1 MINLKTKNAVF
12 VTTSISLVGLVIAFV
27 FAKSPATDANVPI
40 ITSTNSVIQTEAP
53 KQLSTTVPI
62 NQRRD
67 RLDISE
73 HRITKSN
80 LLSDPVALPKEGRTL
95 KKPPSL
101 TPDLITS
108 LVSPVQ
114 RPADLSGPQALV
126 SPLLEQRALPSSTDT
141 IFSGPLNLV
150 APDVLGADTNGRLMS
165 GTFGSSGLGQRSGP
179 AASMAG
185 AGGGASSAGRAA
197 SGIGARATGALG
209 L

>member
-1 MINLKTKNAVF
+1 MTNLNTKNAIF
-12 VTTSISLVGLVIAFV
+12 VTTSIALVGLAIAFV
-27 FAKSPATDANVPI
+27 FAESTDANVPI
-40 ITSTNSVIQTEAP
+40 TNSVIHTEAP
-53 KQLSTTVPI
+53 EQLPTSVPI

-67 RLDISE
+67 RLNTSE

-150 APDVLGADTNGRLMS
+150 APDVLGADTNGRVMS
-165 GTFGSSGLGQRSGP
+165 GTFGSPGLGQRSEP
-179 AASMAG
+179 AAGMTG
-185 AGGGASSAGRAA
+185 AGGVASRAGRAA
-197 SGIGARATGALG
+197 SGIGGSAAGALG

>member
-1 MINLKTKNAVF
+1 MTNLNTKNAIF
-12 VTTSISLVGLVIAFV
+12 VTTSIALVGLAIAFV
-27 FAKSPATDANVPI
+27 FAESTDANVPI
-40 ITSTNSVIQTEAP
+40 TNSVIHTEAP
-53 KQLSTTVPI
+53 EQLPTSVPI

-67 RLDISE
+67 RLNTSE

-95 KKPPSL
+95 KKPPSI
-101 TPDLITS
+101 TPELTS
-108 LVSPVQ
+108 LVPPVQ
-114 RPADLSGPQALV
+114 RPADLSGPQVLV
-126 SPLLEQRALPSSTDT
+126 TPLLEQRALPSSEDT

-197 SGIGARATGALG
+197 SGIGGRATGALG

>member
-27 FAKSPATDANVPI
+27 FAESPTTDANVPI
-40 ITSTNSVIQTEAP
+40 TRSTNSLIQTEAP
-53 KQLSTTVPI
+53 KQLSATVPI

-95 KKPPSL
+95 KKPPSI
-101 TPDLITS
+101 TPELTS
-108 LVSPVQ
+108 LVPPVQ
-114 RPADLSGPQALV
+114 RPADLSGPQVLV
-126 SPLLEQRALPSSTDT
+126 TPLLEQRALPSSTDT

-150 APDVLGADTNGRLMS
+150 APDVLGADKNGRVMS
-165 GTFGSSGLGQRSGP
+165 GTFGSPGLGQRSEP
-179 AASMAG
+179 AAGMTG
-185 AGGGASSAGRAA
+185 AGGVASRAGRAA
-197 SGIGARATGALG
+197 SGIGGSAAGALG

>member
-1 MINLKTKNAVF
+1 MTNLNTKNAIF
-12 VTTSISLVGLVIAFV
+12 VTTSIALVGLAIAFV
-27 FAKSPATDANVPI
+27 FAESTDANVPI
-40 ITSTNSVIQTEAP
+40 TNSVIHTEAP
-53 KQLSTTVPI
+53 EQLPTSVPI

-67 RLDISE
+67 RLNTSE

-95 KKPPSL
+95 KKPPSI

-150 APDVLGADTNGRLMS
+150 APDVLGADTNGRVMS
-165 GTFGSSGLGQRSGP
+165 GTFGSPGLGQRSEP
-179 AASMAG
+179 AAGMTG
-185 AGGGASSAGRAA
+185 AGGVASRAGRAA
-197 SGIGARATGALG
+197 SGIGGSAAGALG

>member
-1 MINLKTKNAVF
+1 MTNLNTKNAIF
-12 VTTSISLVGLVIAFV
+12 VTTSIALVGLAIAFV
-27 FAKSPATDANVPI
+27 FAESTDANVPI
-40 ITSTNSVIQTEAP
+40 TNSVIHTEAP
-53 KQLSTTVPI
+53 EQLPTSVPI

-67 RLDISE
+67 RLNTSE

-95 KKPPSL
+95 KKPPSI

-150 APDVLGADTNGRLMS
+150 APDVLGADTNGRVMS
-165 GTFGSSGLGQRSGP
+165 GTFGSPGLGQRSGP
-179 AASMAG
+179 AAGMTG
-185 AGGGASSAGRAA
+185 AGGVASRAGRAA
-197 SGIGARATGALG
+197 SGIGGSAAGALG